1 MSLSP
6 QKVDFE
12 KVWGTLSLGVGKI
25 LTLTGVSGM
34 PMVEYPFLNNYNMIS
49 MLVFNSVSVVLFI
62 LWLLSLAFSRYFY
75 FSN

>member
-12 KVWGTLSLGVGKI
+12 KVWGTLSTGVGKI

-34 PMVEYPFLNNYNMIS
+34 PMVEYPFENKHN
-49 MLVFNSVSVVLFI
+49 
-62 LWLLSLAFSRYFY
+62 
-75 FSN
+75 

>member
-12 KVWGTLSLGVGKI
+12 KVWGGLSVGVGKI

-34 PMVEYPFLNNYNMIS
+34 PMVEYPF
-49 MLVFNSVSVVLFI
+49 
-62 LWLLSLAFSRYFY
+62 
-75 FSN
+75 